1 MTEEMVERPV
11 PVRFAALRGLGERGE
26 RAAKLLEQLADE
38 LRYAGSDTEAAL
50 VRQIDTKVAADPDSA
65 LEDVPPPDSLVEALS
80 GRKRIRARRWVGL
93 RNAAALLPLLA
104 TWFFLAWSAFA
115 YQQELSADPAK
126 INVPFL
132 LLWERRFDGAAIP
145 SFSAT
150 ALITFALL
158 IGVLVMTV
166 LGQWLESRAA
176 DTESSSFALVDSA
189 MDAVREAVR
198 HGTPAA
204 PQSAEEWAVAA
215 QQILNHTQ
223 RVLDES
229 VQQTKDLVAE
239 NRKITESARV
249 ALETVRADAH
259 TFVEKLSGDTRSTL
273 QAIQDQN
280 KQFIERTAEEALGLL
295 KAALEANR
303 TLFVDEMRPLVKDFR
318 TTLEDFVRHHETYRD
333 SAQLLAASSTSMDES
348 ARVLAGS
355 AKSYTE
361 IATSID
367 DHLRIL
373 EGTQEEFVGR
383 VTSSADSMRSASDT
397 MLEVSKALSG
407 DVKTEIEKLA
417 RNVVNASADVAS
429 INKSLVASS
438 KAMGRVTATLDGK
451 LIPSLDRLVGSIGD
465 AAEKLRTGHGPK
477 RWWQR

>member
-1 MTEEMVERPV
+1 
-11 PVRFAALRGLGERGE
+11 
-26 RAAKLLEQLADE
+26 
-38 LRYAGSDTEAAL
+38 
-50 VRQIDTKVAADPDSA
+50 
-65 LEDVPPPDSLVEALS
+65 
-80 GRKRIRARRWVGL
+80 
-93 RNAAALLPLLA
+93 
-104 TWFFLAWSAFA
+104 
-115 YQQELSADPAK
+115 
-126 INVPFL
+126 
-132 LLWERRFDGAAIP
+132 
-145 SFSAT
+145 
-150 ALITFALL
+150 
-158 IGVLVMTV
+158 
-166 LGQWLESRAA
+166 
-176 DTESSSFALVDSA
+176 